1 MRISILYVIWIVY
14 SANCCVIIHLNCILN
29 VNLNHLGLKN
39 LALSQSLQRLIYL
52 LFSVLSC
59 YCFHFDD
66 TVPING
72 VTFTLTNYTTLPV
85 IHFKVRTLNG
95 TLLKSRLVGCWYTNI
110 KLKCGIIFNYLMKGN
125 KKLQRQSKSIMRFY
139 L

>member
-52 LFSVLSC
+52 LFSVLSW
-59 YCFHFDD
+59 YCFRCRSMVLHLLLEIIQRFLSFISRYALWMERCWNRGSWVVD
-66 TVPING
+66 
-72 VTFTLTNYTTLPV
+72 TLTKSWNVVSSLITSWRA
-85 IHFKVRTLNG
+85 IKNFKDNPRV
-95 TLLKSRLVGCWYTNI
+95 
-110 KLKCGIIFNYLMKGN
+110 
-125 KKLQRQSKSIMRFY
+125 
-139 L
+139 